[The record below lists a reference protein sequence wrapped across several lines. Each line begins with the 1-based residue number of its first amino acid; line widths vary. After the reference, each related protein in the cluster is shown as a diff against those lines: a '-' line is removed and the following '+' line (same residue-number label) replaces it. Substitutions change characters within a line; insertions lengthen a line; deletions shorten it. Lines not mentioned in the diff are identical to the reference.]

1 MDVLR
6 PHDQGRATRP
16 ELTLTYRGG
25 TRQAGTP
32 SAFSDHMCPL
42 GPARGEASA
51 RSQHKVEN
59 AREPPRTP
67 EKRPR
72 GLPAPEQRVCAMRPD
87 ALWAG
92 KLDLGQFIRV
102 NGTVVG
108 ALAGLLI
115 HTLSQLFL

>member
-1 MDVLR
+1 
-6 PHDQGRATRP
+6 
-16 ELTLTYRGG
+16 
-25 TRQAGTP
+25 
-32 SAFSDHMCPL
+32 
-42 GPARGEASA
+42 
-51 RSQHKVEN
+51 
-59 AREPPRTP
+59 
-67 EKRPR
+67 
-72 GLPAPEQRVCAMRPD
+72 MRPD